1 MQKAIRVTAIAATAL
16 AGLSLILLLV
26 SIPFQSVIAPLFIKS
41 SEVIDRMPVFPLVPF
56 IICLLQTICI
66 ALLIICC
73 GNKKG
78 GIWLELLIFVFL
90 IIALPLFNELI
101 SYIQT
106 VFIGKYGSD
115 LMFAHSIVSQISSY
129 CLIPSNL
136 GQAIALLACGMSIAF
151 KKVSKK
157 QIAA

>member
-1 MQKAIRVTAIAATAL
+1 MQKAIRITAIAATAL

-26 SIPFQSVIAPLFIKS
+26 SIPFQSMIAPLYIHS
-41 SEVIDRMPVFPLVPF
+41 YEVIERMPVFPLVPF
-56 IICLLQTICI
+56 SICLLQTICI
-66 ALLIICC
+66 ALSIICC

-78 GIWLELLIFVFL
+78 GIWLELLIFVLL
-90 IIALPLFNELI
+90 ITALPLFNELA
-101 SYIQT
+101 SYIHT
-106 VFIGKYGSD
+106 TFIGRNGSVG
-115 LMFAHSIVSQISSY
+115 LATHSIVSQISSY

-136 GQAIALLACGMSIAF
+136 GQATALLACGMSIAF